1 MKLPRK
7 QFANGYSLI
16 ELLVAMALGLIVVGA
31 GVAIFRS
38 ATNMTQLAFSRSDM
52 QQNARGT
59 LAIITRDISQAS
71 IGIPQSGIALPTGGT
86 GAALAACG
94 PTQCYLQ
101 NGTYP
106 NNLLA
111 PVVPFAAQGANNS
124 DAITVVYVDN
134 SWPDTNKTL
143 TDVAQNG
150 SAITV
155 NTGTFD
161 SSGNPAPPPAGHAY
175 DDPVYGSKP
184 GDVMMIF
191 NTHGYSVA
199 TVTGVAAG
207 GVLSMAAG
215 DPLNLNQPTATAG
228 NVSALRNAPNPFP
241 DGPQI
246 YPTTSAVRINVV
258 TYFIQTNP
266 GPDGALGTADD
277 YPVLMRQ
284 LNAQNAIPLVDYAS
298 AMQVTYDI
306 YNSLS
311 STYQAALDGAQVGNA
326 SEIRKINISLTLQS
340 PAAGQGKNEAY
351 TINTAVSPRDLSFK
365 DRYN

>member
-1 MKLPRK
+1 MKLPRT
-7 QFANGYSLI
+7 QFAKGYSLV
-16 ELLVAMALGLIVVGA
+16 ELLVAMALGLLVVGA
-31 GVAIFRS
+31 GVVIFRNAS
-38 ATNMTQLAFSRSDM
+38 NVTSITISRSDM

-59 LAIITRDISQAS
+59 LAIITRDLSQAS
-71 IGIPQSGIALPTGGT
+71 IGIPQSGIALPSGGT
-86 GAALAACG
+86 GNALAACG

-111 PVVPFAAQGANNS
+111 PVVPFAAQGANNT

-143 TDVAQNG
+143 TDVAQDG
-150 SAITV
+150 STITV

-161 SSGNPAPPPAGHAY
+161 SSGNPAPPPGGHAY

-199 TVTGVAAG
+199 TVTGVGAG

-228 NVSALRNAPNPFP
+228 NVSALKNAPNPP
-241 DGPQI
+241 PNGPQT
-246 YPTTSAVRINVV
+246 YPTTSAVRINIV
-258 TYFIQTNP
+258 TYFVQTSP
-266 GPDGALGTADD
+266 GPDGVLGMADD

-284 LNAQNAIPLVDYAS
+284 VNAQNAIPLVDYAS
-298 AMQVTYDI
+298 AMQTTYDI
-306 YNSLS
+306 YNSLNS
-311 STYQAALDGAQVGNA
+311 SYQASLDGAQIGNA
-326 SEIRKINISLTLQS
+326 SEIRKINITLTLRS
-340 PAAGQGKNEAY
+340 PAASQGNETY
-351 TINTAVSPRDLSFK
+351 TISTAVSPRDLSFK